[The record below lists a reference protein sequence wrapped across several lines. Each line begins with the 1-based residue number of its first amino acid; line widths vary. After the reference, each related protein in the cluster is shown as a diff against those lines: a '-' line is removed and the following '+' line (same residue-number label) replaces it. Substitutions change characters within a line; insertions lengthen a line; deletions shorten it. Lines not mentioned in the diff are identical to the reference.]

1 MDAVDVDDS
10 GHRGSR
16 ERAGYRRSAGSP
28 RGEARREE
36 LLERVTD
43 DLAVHMPFPDGTWL
57 TQWRDLDRTCEEFAR
72 FSPRDAASFRQL
84 GAVLGVSIF
93 VAILAT
99 SAPAHAVTAYHRAW
113 WVFAALSVASGA
125 VVVIPRLRRS
135 T

>member
-1 MDAVDVDDS
+1 MVPLLAGLGDQFLFGAV
-10 GHRGSR
+10 
-16 ERAGYRRSAGSP
+16 AGR
-28 RGEARREE
+28 
-36 LLERVTD
+36 
-43 DLAVHMPFPDGTWL
+43 WL
-57 TQWRDLDRTCEEFAR
+57 TISLLTGAGIGLTLPVQSVAAVASPPPAR
-72 FSPRDAASFRQL
+72 LALGSAVAASFRQL